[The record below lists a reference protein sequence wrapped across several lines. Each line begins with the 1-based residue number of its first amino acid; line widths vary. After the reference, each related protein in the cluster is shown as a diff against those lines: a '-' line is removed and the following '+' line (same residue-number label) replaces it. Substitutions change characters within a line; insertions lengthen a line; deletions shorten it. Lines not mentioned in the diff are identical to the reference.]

1 MDRMDSSSQWVDAR
15 LDDLSGGG
23 SNSSWASGEN
33 WASAQST
40 QRGGE
45 QTLDE
50 RGLLESH
57 SSLHYGDGDHGPHA
71 DHQVAANQHQ
81 MPCFLT
87 TAVLPGVIVGQQPMT
102 CPIPNLVHDS
112 TSHSWAELIQS
123 PMSSSV
129 QVNLQTAAVA
139 PSPANPVMEIL
150 SLRGS
155 ILAKAVQIRTLM
167 GIDHT
172 TLLLNDSLVEQLD
185 HANKVAALN
194 RHVAMLDT
202 IIRDAHKSKSPPQQA
217 QQVPTGGGALRDAH
231 KYLTPDVPTTGPP
244 YSPPIRPSSDSAC
257 APPKK
262 KRKITNP
269 VRSQTYVAIP
279 DFRKLTADDKRFSL
293 PRSVS
298 MRGSKTMK
306 NKTPCSAGE
315 VFSWCVNYIRHLS
328 ELARDGR
335 LHTVYFFSDRSLEG
349 KFRTANPDVTIPSR
363 LIGRRT
369 HKDESRDRM
378 RGFSVT
384 DVVQAAQKEWPD
396 LVTSDFIDSIV
407 NKRTLVAGTGGGDGD
422 AARAPVDESLP
433 SSGAAADASGGAGGG
448 GGGGGGAAD
457 DGQASPPPPPPDA
470 GAGGDVGAADDN
482 QARVQARALSP
493 PTAHSHSLTLRISQ
507 CSNYKILY
515 Y

>member
-1 MDRMDSSSQWVDAR
+1 
-15 LDDLSGGG
+15 
-23 SNSSWASGEN
+23 
-33 WASAQST
+33 
-40 QRGGE
+40 
-45 QTLDE
+45 
-50 RGLLESH
+50 
-57 SSLHYGDGDHGPHA
+57 
-71 DHQVAANQHQ
+71 
-81 MPCFLT
+81 
-87 TAVLPGVIVGQQPMT
+87 MT
-102 CPIPNLVHDS
+102 CPIPNLVHGS
-112 TSHSWAELIQS
+112 TSHNSWAELMQS